1 MAAVTIIGIGDEG
14 CGGLTSVAFGKI
26 QRAQVLVGG
35 NRQLEFFPDFRGH
48 KISFQDGLMKVIGEI
63 ASLCE
68 ENNVVVLASG
78 DPLFYGVGDLISRK
92 IGKEHVEI
100 LPNLSSIQLAYSRI
114 KEKWD
119 DSKIISLHG
128 RPIKGLI
135 NKLQHEKKVAIL
147 TDEENSPL
155 RIANYLKEYKE
166 LDWEITV
173 LENLGGLQEKI
184 SNFNVENIAG
194 DFSSLNVVLLKRT
207 GEFNPPAFKIRDDEE
222 FAKRMPKKGLITKKE
237 VRALAISNL
246 EIKRDSVIWDIG
258 AGSGSV
264 SIESAKIAVEGSVY
278 AIEVDPEGVEI
289 CKENAINFKTDNV
302 NVIKGLAPDALDG
315 LPSPDCVFIGGTKG
329 SMKETLSLVLNQL
342 RPGGRVVVSAITLDN
357 VSSAYESFK
366 ELGYFPELELIQVSR
381 GKKLAHYMRYEALN
395 PIHLYSVTKKGNENE

>member
-1 MAAVTIIGIGDEG
+1 MAAVTIVGIGDEG

-35 NRQLEFFPDFRGH
+35 NRQLDFFPDFRGH
-48 KISFQDGLMKVIGEI
+48 KISFQNGLMKVISEI

-78 DPLFYGVGDLISRK
+78 DPLFYGVGDLISKK
-92 IGKEHVEI
+92 IGKEHIEI
-100 LPNLSSIQLAYSRI
+100 LPNLSSIQLAFSRI

-119 DSKIISLHG
+119 NCKVISVHG

-135 NKLQHEKKVAIL
+135 NKLQHESKVALL
-147 TDEENSPL
+147 TDEENSPI
-155 RIANYLKEYKE
+155 RIASYLKEYNE
-166 LDWEITV
+166 LDWEIHV
-173 LENLGGLQEKI
+173 LENLGGANEKA
-184 SNFNVENIAG
+184 SSFSVENIKG
-194 DFSSLNVVLLKRT
+194 EFSPLNVVILKRISRFT
-207 GEFNPPAFKIRDDEE
+207 APAFKIRADEE

-237 VRALAISNL
+237 VRALAISNM
-246 EIKRDSVIWDIG
+246 EIKRDSIIWDIG

-264 SIESAKIAVEGSVY
+264 SIESAKIAIDGEVH

-289 CKENAINFKTDNV
+289 CKENAINFKTDNI
-302 NVIKGLAPDALDG
+302 NVIEGLAPKALED

-329 SMKETLSLVLNQL
+329 SMKETLSFVLDKL
-342 RPGGRVVVSAITLDN
+342 KEGGRVVVSAITLDN

-366 ELGYFPELELIQVSR
+366 ELGYFPELELVQVSR
-381 GKKLAHYMRYEALN
+381 GKKLAHYMRYDALN
-395 PIHLYSVTKKGNENE
+395 PIHLFSVTKKGKENE